1 MAEEGI
7 KKIYKERKLGLK
19 KHYELIKATIK
30 LSIEKDLEELEQR
43 ERKSTQRLQDVRS
56 ELTHGIA

>member
-7 KKIYKERKLGLK
+7 KNFYKVKKLGLK

-30 LSIEKDLEELEQR
+30 LSIQKDLEELELR
-43 ERKSTQRLQDVRS
+43 ERKSMKCL
-56 ELTHGIA
+56 

>member
-1 MAEEGI
+1 MQGVMENLLVKLSDQDLAEEGI

-30 LSIEKDLEELEQR
+30 LSI
-43 ERKSTQRLQDVRS
+43 
-56 ELTHGIA
+56 